1 MTIIKISKIH
11 GRRTI
16 KDGSWSQTEVH
27 FVHAAFM
34 HTIVYG
40 IKKENC
46 SLDIFMVSEN
56 ICLLFLNIFL
66 NIWLIEKK
74 DQPAYEISLVHL
86 LIYFCVVSLEA
97 SCT

>member
-1 MTIIKISKIH
+1 
-11 GRRTI
+11 
-16 KDGSWSQTEVH
+16 
-27 FVHAAFM
+27 
-34 HTIVYG
+34 
-40 IKKENC
+40 
-46 SLDIFMVSEN
+46 MVSEN
-56 ICLLFLNIFL
+56 SLFTFFNIFL

>member
-1 MTIIKISKIH
+1 
-11 GRRTI
+11 
-16 KDGSWSQTEVH
+16 
-27 FVHAAFM
+27 
-34 HTIVYG
+34 
-40 IKKENC
+40 
-46 SLDIFMVSEN
+46 MVSEN
-56 ICLLFLNIFL
+56 ICLLLFNIFL